1 MKRIET
7 GLADCIIIEPSLF
20 GDSRGWFYE
29 SYSAPKLAQLGV
41 SCNFVQDNRSMSAVK
56 GTLRGLHCQTD
67 PMAQAKLISCTRGAI
82 TDVVVDIREGSP
94 SYMKHVCVELS
105 EENKLMLFVPRG
117 FLHGFV
123 TRTDNVEVYYKTD
136 NVYSP
141 EHDRSVRF
149 NDPAFSIDWKEDN
162 PILSAKD
169 SDNRFLRDTDIHF
182 VY

>member
-7 GLADCIIIEPSLF
+7 GLADCIIVEPAVF

-29 SYSAPKLAQLGV
+29 YYSAPKFAEIGI

-67 PMAQAKLISCTRGAI
+67 PMAQAKLISCTKGAI

-94 SYMKHVCVELS
+94 TFMKHVCVELS

-136 NVYSP
+136 NTYSP
-141 EHDRSVRF
+141 QHDRSVRY
-149 NDPAFSIDWKEDN
+149 NDPAFSIDWKEEN

-169 SDNRFLRDTDIHF
+169 SSNLLLSDSDIHF

>member
-7 GLADCIIIEPSLF
+7 GLVDCVIIEPQVF

-29 SYSAPKLAQLGV
+29 SYSAPKLSELGIT
-41 SCNFVQDNRSMSAVK
+41 CNFVQDNRSMSSLK
-56 GTLRGLHCQTD
+56 GTLRGLHCQTA
-67 PMAQAKLISCTRGAI
+67 PAAQAKLISCTKGAI

-94 SYMKHVCVELS
+94 TYLKHVCVELS

-136 NVYSP
+136 NIYSP
-141 EHDRSVRF
+141 EYDRSVRY
-149 NDPAFSIDWKEDN
+149 NDPAFSIDWKEEN
-162 PILSAKD
+162 PIMSAKD
-169 SDNRFLRDTDIHF
+169 TENKLLCDSDIHF